1 MKSLLIDTNVLISL
15 FRGDENIAAEIG
27 AYDRVPVPTVVIGEF
42 KAGINAAVK
51 AGKAQQRQLDEF
63 LDSAAVSVIPVSED
77 VSDAYARIFRVLKA
91 NGTPIPQNDMWIA
104 ACAVETGATLYTKD
118 AHFSLIPLLKV
129 IVAG

>member
-27 AYDRVPVPTVVIGEF
+27 AYDRVLVPTVVIGEF

>member
-27 AYDRVPVPTVVIGEF
+27 AYDRILVPTVVIGEF

-104 ACAVETGATLYTKD
+104 ACAVETGATLYSKD

>member
-27 AYDRVPVPTVVIGEF
+27 AYDRILVPTVVIGEF

-91 NGTPIPQNDMWIA
+91 NGTPIPQNDIWIA
-104 ACAVETGATLYTKD
+104 ACAVETGATLYSKD